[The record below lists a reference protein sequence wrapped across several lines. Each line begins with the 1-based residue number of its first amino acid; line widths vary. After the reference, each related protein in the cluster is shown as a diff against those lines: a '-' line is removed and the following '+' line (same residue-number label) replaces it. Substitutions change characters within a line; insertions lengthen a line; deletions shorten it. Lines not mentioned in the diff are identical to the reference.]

1 MKRALYL
8 GIAGAASIAGAAA
21 LASANNSPPDDEE
34 SLVASAALTQDV
46 DGRMLYLKNC
56 RTCHGATGQPSG
68 ENKEKYPKIKALNDA
83 AFLKGISDDS
93 LLTVL
98 KKGKGTDMKSWSDK
112 LNPAEMA
119 AVIKYVR
126 TLPDRKT

>member
-1 MKRALYL
+1 MKPLTL
-8 GIAGAASIAGAAA
+8 STLVLGAAA
-21 LASANNSPPDDEE
+21 LTWAASGP
-34 SLVASAALTQDV
+34 ASAADRSRATPASLVSQDA

-56 RTCHGATGQPSG
+56 RTCHGATGAPSG

-83 AFLKGISDDS
+83 AFVNGITDDS

-98 KKGKGTDMKSWSDK
+98 KKGKGKDMKSWSDK
-112 LNPAEMA
+112 LSAVEMM

-126 TLPDRKT
+126 TLPGKKS

>member
-1 MKRALYL
+1 MKPRTLSAVVLSAVALL
-8 GIAGAASIAGAAA
+8 GAAN
-21 LASANNSPPDDEE
+21 LR
-34 SLVASAALTQDV
+34 ASAASRARATPAPLLAQDA

-68 ENKEKYPKIKALNDA
+68 ENKEKYPKIRALNDA
-83 AFLKGISDDS
+83 AFVNGITDDS
-93 LLTVL
+93 LLAVL

-112 LNPAEMA
+112 LSPAEMM

-126 TLPDRKT
+126 TLPGKKS

>member
-1 MKRALYL
+1 MKPLTLSAVVLSAVALL
-8 GIAGAASIAGAAA
+8 GAANLLANAASRA
-21 LASANNSPPDDEE
+21 RATPAPLLA
-34 SLVASAALTQDV
+34 QDA

-68 ENKEKYPKIKALNDA
+68 ENKEKYPKIRALNDA
-83 AFLKGISDDS
+83 AFVNGITDDS
-93 LLTVL
+93 LLAVL

-112 LNPAEMA
+112 LNPVEML

-126 TLPDRKT
+126 TLPGKKS